1 MIILKCVKEGGKLRI
16 KFHCF
21 INGQNQRYTNV
32 YNNSY
37 NCKFPKDVRRDG
49 AYYKVNDTDIRLAM
63 LKDKPFY
70 SIKTKNILVMTEAE
84 IQTLLNPTIVDLST
98 MQIFDAGDCVICLSA
113 ESAIVFI
120 PCAHRCVC
128 SQCNDTLTSRNY
140 ICPVCRGP
148 VQQSIIG

>member
-1 MIILKCVKEGGKLRI
+1 
-16 KFHCF
+16 
-21 INGQNQRYTNV
+21 
-32 YNNSY
+32 
-37 NCKFPKDVRRDG
+37 
-49 AYYKVNDTDIRLAM
+49 
-63 LKDKPFY
+63 
-70 SIKTKNILVMTEAE
+70 MTEAE
-84 IQTLLNPTIVDLST
+84 IQPLLNPTIVDLST
-98 MQIFDAGDCVICLSA
+98 MQIFDAGECVICLSA